1 MYLQVLSNS
10 VSKAIEL
17 QGGPNSFE
25 TAYFMNNFFDCL
37 NVSSYSA
44 GKRNRNA
51 FQQPY
56 LSPTDF
62 RLEVT
67 TLSFLM

>member
-1 MYLQVLSNS
+1 M
-10 VSKAIEL
+10 SKAIKL

-25 TAYFMNNFFDCL
+25 TAYFIEKMNNFFDCL

-44 GKRNRNA
+44 GKRSRNA

-56 LSPTDF
+56 LSPNDF
-62 RLEVT
+62 RLDVSYCT
-67 TLSFLM
+67 ILCSLVLCM